1 MVVVPVAAV
10 VGQGG
15 HEAVLARVDSQLE
28 SVDGA
33 QVGHSVAAAVDS
45 PVGKVGQGVL
55 VGHGVHVTASVVLG
69 SQGGHVAG
77 EVAGQGEVDSRV
89 GHVQTGHVATVGVVV
104 GGGVVVVG
112 VVVGGGVVV
121 GTGGKVTSSA
131 EKSAPPP
138 PVVASA

>member
-1 MVVVPVAAV
+1 MVPGVAA

-15 HEAVLARVDSQLE
+15 HEVVLARVDSQVE

-33 QVGHSVAAAVDS
+33 QVGHSVAATVDS

-55 VGHGVHVTASVVLG
+55 VVQGSHVAASVV
-69 SQGGHVAG
+69 QGGHVAG
-77 EVAGQGEVDSRV
+77 EVVVQGVVDSVV
-89 GHVQTGHVATVGVVV
+89 GHVQVGHVASVGVVV

-121 GTGGKVTSSA
+121 GTGGRVTSST
-131 EKSAPPP
+131 EKSAPLP